1 MKTFFGTSAI
11 SNNGFEQ
18 FDNSSEPQDS
28 EPVDCS
34 DVTLDTP
41 TSNSEA

>member
-1 MKTFFGTSAI
+1 MKTSFGTSRI

-18 FDNSSEPQDS
+18 FDNSPEPQDPA
-28 EPVDCS
+28 PVYCS